1 MSKGWRQ
8 CNAELPKDSSHGT
21 AESRA
26 WEEGK
31 TQSSQALPGCLWKEY
46 LANLSNVAIPL
57 TSADAS
63 KRLKTSLGSEWN
75 SCTVIRRFIKPT
87 KDLMNF

>member
-1 MSKGWRQ
+1 MPEEWRK
-8 CNAELPKDSSHGT
+8 CNTELPKDSSHGT

-31 TQSSQALPGCLWKEY
+31 NLQALPACLWREN
-46 LANLSNVAIPL
+46 LANLSNVAIPS

-63 KRLKTSLGSEWN
+63 QCLKRSLGSEWN
-75 SCTVIRRFIKPT
+75 SCTVIRRFINPT
-87 KDLMNF
+87 KGLMNF